1 MLQEERGIGVHPE
14 NVRRVLRAE
23 GYNGRIARKKPY
35 INAINRK
42 KRLEFAKA
50 YRSEEDEWWS
60 NVIFADEGKF
70 DVYGSDERVRVWRKC
85 KEKLNPKHLQPTVK
99 HGGSSVMV
107 SGCISSHGMGE
118 LVFIDYILD
127 KNKYL
132 SILQVI

>member
-50 YRSEEDEWWS
+50 YRSEEDE
-60 NVIFADEGKF
+60 
-70 DVYGSDERVRVWRKC
+70 
-85 KEKLNPKHLQPTVK
+85 
-99 HGGSSVMV
+99 
-107 SGCISSHGMGE
+107 
-118 LVFIDYILD
+118 
-127 KNKYL
+127 
-132 SILQVI
+132 